1 MGATFLTAGEE
12 SYVNI
17 KRVKDE
23 KCSSQTPQ
31 YLGILHTI
39 WQHFPKYEK
48 KNGWTRLMFLKLH

>member
-48 KNGWTRLMFLKLH
+48 KKKWLD